1 MRGALNRGPL
11 KIPVRGV
18 FARADRE
25 PRPRVARPPPFA
37 IYCHRLQYSG
47 TICPH
52 FTTKVHQGE
61 LRKFCDDPVCP
72 DPVWKLSTDREPRPR
87 VARPPPG
94 HVEIRQPRQLAKK
107 IADSDF
113 NVEIK
118 ICNLSLSTYIYIYI
132 HMYIYIYIYYIYI
145 YTYTYMCMYVYIY
158 IYIHTHMYVATNEMT
173 ASRGPESRVL
183 HLGTGNSPLPEERP
197 AASL

>member
-132 HMYIYIYIYYIYI
+132 YTHVYIYIYYIYI
-145 YTYTYMCMYVYIY
+145 YIY
-158 IYIHTHMYVATNEMT
+158 IYTH
-173 ASRGPESRVL
+173 VL
-183 HLGTGNSPLPEERP
+183 P
-197 AASL
+197 AALDSAAPRRRSGGRRSHYHQILFVFLSLLVIIVLS